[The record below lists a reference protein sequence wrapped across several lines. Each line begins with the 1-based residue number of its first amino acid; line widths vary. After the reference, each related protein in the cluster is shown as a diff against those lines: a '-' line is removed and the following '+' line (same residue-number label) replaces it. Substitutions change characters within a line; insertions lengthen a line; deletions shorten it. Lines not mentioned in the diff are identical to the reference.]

1 MFAYNNWLFL
11 VATWYNVILKSYN
24 VFLNDLVLK
33 TNDGASYLEV
43 RPWKDFFRSLVFF
56 FWIVMT
62 FIQFF

>member
-1 MFAYNNWLFL
+1 MFAYNYWLFL

-43 RPWKDFFRSLVFF
+43 RP
-56 FWIVMT
+56 
-62 FIQFF
+62 